1 MGKVS
6 RRNPSQFTKSMLK
19 NLKNIAMLKIIAP
32 IIVVLAGISISWAIV
47 VHKPQPKSQILNDEA
62 PLVQVIRVEPQTVKI
77 DIYSQGVVVPRTEID
92 LVPEV
97 AGQIVRLHPS
107 LVAGGFFK
115 QGDVLVTVDTRS
127 YDYAIAEAQ
136 ARIAEA
142 ERQVMME
149 EAQAEQARNEWHSL
163 GEGQPSALTL
173 REPQLAEAR
182 AKLKAAQA
190 DLAHARLQRSRCEWR
205 APFAGRVRDKH
216 IGLGQYVQPGE
227 KLARIYAIDVVQ
239 VRLPLATDQFSY
251 LDMLL
256 DHRHSKPE
264 TGPKVVLSTEF
275 AGDLRRWEGR
285 IVRAEGALDEET
297 GLLHAVAEVKDP
309 YAVKG
314 DQPPL
319 MPGLFVKAEIMG
331 RDQPDVIVLPPS
343 AVNAS
348 HEVLWV
354 DKEDRLHIRRLTIL
368 RNEPDRILVKG
379 DLKTGDRVVVS
390 GIQVPVRGM
399 KVRTEIVSLDPPAE
413 KMPSDT
419 SMRGQAL

>member
-1 MGKVS
+1 M
-6 RRNPSQFTKSMLK
+6 PK
-19 NLKNIAMLKIIAP
+19 NLKSKTVLKITLP

-47 VHKPQPKSQILNDEA
+47 VHKPQPRSQALNDEVL
-62 PLVQVIRVEPQTVKI
+62 LVQVIRVEPQTVRVNI
-77 DIYSQGVVVPRTEID
+77 HSQGVVVPRTEID

-97 AGQIVRLHPS
+97 AGQIVGLHPS

-115 QGDVLVTVDTRS
+115 QGDVLVTIDTRS
-127 YDYAIAEAQ
+127 YDYAIAEAE

-142 ERQVMME
+142 RRQVMME

-190 DLAHARLQRSRCEWR
+190 DLANARLQRSRCEWR

-239 VRLPLATDQFSY
+239 VRLPLATDQFTY
-251 LDMLL
+251 LDLLL
-256 DHRHSKPE
+256 DHRNSDPE
-264 TGPKVVLSTEF
+264 TGPQVVLSTEF
-275 AGDLRRWEGR
+275 AGAQRSWKGR

-309 YAVKG
+309 YAAKVG
-314 DQPPL
+314 EPPL
-319 MPGLFVKAEIMG
+319 MPGLFVKAEIVG
-331 RDQPDVIVLPPS
+331 RDQPDVIVLPPG

-348 HEVLWV
+348 HEALWV
-354 DKEDRLHIRRLTIL
+354 DEEDRLHIRRLSIL
-368 RNEPDRILVKG
+368 RNEPNRVLVKG
-379 DLKTGDRVVVS
+379 SLKAGDRVVIS
-390 GIQVPVRGM
+390 GIQVPVEGM

-413 KMPSDT
+413 KMLPDT
-419 SMRGQAL
+419 STAGQAL